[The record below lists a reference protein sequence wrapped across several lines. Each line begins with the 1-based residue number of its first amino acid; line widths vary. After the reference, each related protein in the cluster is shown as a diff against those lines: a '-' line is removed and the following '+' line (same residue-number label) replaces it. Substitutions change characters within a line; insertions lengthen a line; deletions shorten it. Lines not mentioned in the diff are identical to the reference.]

1 MRQPLP
7 SPQLPV
13 DAKCHT
19 AVACQLRVQRIGDIP
34 LRGVALTVVDIG
46 SEFAKEEWER
56 HGSGVVAVACE
67 AAGRLGRSSTQL
79 WGQHS
84 GMMFDKH
91 LVGEAL
97 HGAGCEVV
105 DIVLDIPSLMQV
117 VDGREDR
124 RRETRRRWT
133 LPKLSREGLGWV
145 RV

>member
-1 MRQPLP
+1 MLQPLP
-7 SPQLPV
+7 SRQLPV

-56 HGSGVVAVACE
+56 HGSGVVAACE
-67 AAGRLGRSSTQL
+67 AAGRLGRSSIQQL
-79 WGQHS
+79 GQHS

-91 LVGEAL
+91 LVDEAPYD
-97 HGAGCEVV
+97 AGCGVV

-117 VDGREDR
+117 
-124 RRETRRRWT
+124 RRW
-133 LPKLSREGLGWV
+133 P
-145 RV
+145 

>member
-1 MRQPLP
+1 MLQPLP
-7 SPQLPV
+7 SQQQPV

-19 AVACQLRVQRIGDIP
+19 AVPCQLRVQRIGDIP

-56 HGSGVVAVACE
+56 HGSGVVVVACE
-67 AAGRLGRSSTQL
+67 AAGLLGRSSTQL

-105 DIVLDIPSLMQV
+105 DIVLDIPSLMQ
-117 VDGREDR
+117 G
-124 RRETRRRWT
+124 RRW
-133 LPKLSREGLGWV
+133 P
-145 RV
+145 